1 VEKPHAPPLS
11 PCDDLQV
18 LIAKRAHELF
28 SERGYRGGSALDD
41 WLEAEREILSQIP
54 PPDRAAPRSVDFQQT
69 HGTVGA
75 VLCSPNKEDRTMAPA
90 TKEKDSTA
98 LTIHRPSEIMPRAQ
112 EMERWF
118 DRMVEDFWRRPFP
131 TLLRPERWWPA
142 EAGMMMRVPAVDVYE
157 EQDDVVIKAE
167 IPGLSKED
175 ISVQVTDSTL
185 TIKGEKK
192 REEEVKEDDYYRCER
207 SFGSFT
213 RAVDLPCDV
222 KADQVKASFKD
233 GVLEVRMPKTEEAKK
248 KAITVT
254 ID

>member
-1 VEKPHAPPLS
+1 
-11 PCDDLQV
+11 
-18 LIAKRAHELF
+18 
-28 SERGYRGGSALDD
+28 
-41 WLEAEREILSQIP
+41 
-54 PPDRAAPRSVDFQQT
+54 
-69 HGTVGA
+69 
-75 VLCSPNKEDRTMAPA
+75 MAPA
-90 TKEKDSTA
+90 TKEKESKA
-98 LTIHRPSEIMPRAQ
+98 LTIHRPAEILLRAQ

-118 DRMVEDFWRRPFP
+118 DRMVEDFCRRPFP

-142 EAGMMMRVPAVDVYE
+142 EAGMMMRMPAVDVYE

-213 RAVDLPCDV
+213 RAVNLPCEV
-222 KADQVKASFKD
+222 KADQAKASFKN
-233 GVLEVRMPKTEEAKK
+233 GVLEGRMPKTEEAKK
-248 KAITVT
+248 KATTVK